1 MEWITCA
8 QCHGSWRE
16 GQREDHYYDCPNY
29 VASVADYT
37 VRDPATA
44 TKKAFVSLRNGQ
56 YQCHGCGKIVDFGQI
71 GQHVCGERENPNAR
85 SVLLDEAGALIDG
98 QRAKDYGSAAENFTR
113 IANGWAE
120 IVGAPVTAA
129 QVALC
134 MDWVK
139 TCRLITS
146 PNHRDSW
153 VDKLGYGALGGEI
166 AL

>member
-1 MEWITCA
+1 MEKITCA
-8 QCHGSWRE
+8 HCCGTWHE
-16 GQREDHYYDCPNY
+16 GEKPDHYYDCPNHF
-29 VASVADYT
+29 VALFE
-37 VRDPATA
+37 P
-44 TKKAFVSLRNGQ
+44 LRNGQ
-56 YQCHGCGKIVDFGQI
+56 GQCYNCGKIVDQDQVAG
-71 GQHVCGERENPNAR
+71 HVCGKPDAPINPNAR